1 MTGPD
6 DDLIHRFESGT
17 LDGAT
22 FHHADHIRLAWS
34 YLCHL
39 PPEVVMQRF
48 AQHLAGVPKFHVTVT
63 WAYVLLIAD
72 RRAAAPEASFEAFT
86 AANPD
91 LFAWGPCV
99 LESFYWP
106 ETLWS
111 DRAKHT
117 FVWPDRISASPPTGA
132 PTPHRSPSRRSA
144 SARE

>member
-1 MTGPD
+1 VSQPD

-22 FHHADHIRLAWS
+22 FHHADHVRLAWS
-34 YLCHL
+34 YLAHH

-48 AQHLAGVPKFHVTVT
+48 AEHLADVPKFHVTVT

-72 RRAAAPEASFEAFT
+72 RRGDEPTFEAFA

-91 LFAWGPCV
+91 LFAWAPSV
-99 LESFYWP
+99 LEQYYRP

-111 DRAKHT
+111 ERAKRR
-117 FVWPDRISASPPTGA
+117 FVWPDRISASPPACA
-132 PTPHRSPSRRSA
+132 PTPPRSPSRRS
-144 SARE
+144 S